1 MDMKFKIKSKL
12 KIYNLQFISSYKK
25 KIQSYK
31 KDQLFIID
39 RNVFNLFFKNQIL
52 VKNIILINSSEKN
65 KDYLKIAN
73 VINKILKKKIN
84 KKSKIVAIG
93 GGITQDIASF
103 ICSIYFRGI
112 DWDFFPTTLLA
123 QGDSC
128 IGGKTSINFFK
139 FKNQLGNFYPPSNIY
154 IDTTFLKKLKK
165 NDIKSGIGEMS
176 HLLAVKS
183 FSDFNFIQKY
193 YEGKLSIKNLILK
206 SLQSKK
212 FYIEKDEFDRK
223 ERKLLNFGHTFGH
236 AIESATNYRVPH
248 GICVAYGCLIAFWF
262 SNKMNYLSN
271 KNYLNYEKI
280 LKLIINNNIKFDI
293 IKFKNA
299 ILRDKKANKNK
310 IGFILSKGC
319 GKMFI
324 KEMKIN
330 QIFLNKIRIF
340 NNQIQ
345 LK

>member
-25 KIQSYK
+25 KIQTYK

-39 RNVFNLFFKNQIL
+39 QNVFNLFFKNQIL

-93 GGITQDIASF
+93 GGITQDITSF

-154 IDTTFLKKLKK
+154 IDTAFLKKLKK

-183 FSDFNFIQKY
+183 FSNFNFIQKH
-193 YEGKLSIKNLILK
+193 YEGKLSLKNLILK

-212 FYIEKDEFDRK
+212 FYIEKDEFDIK

-280 LKLIINNNIKFDI
+280 FKLIINNNIKFDI